1 MEKQKEKE
9 LKTILA
15 QIAVVG
21 KRLAEKT
28 QDCPTAQEKKIFW
41 RGIVASAVAEELL
54 TGLENNS
61 EKEKEEK

>member
-9 LKTILA
+9 LKTVLA

-28 QDCPTAQEKKIFW
+28 QDCPTAQKKKIFW

-54 TGLENNS
+54 AGLEDNS
-61 EKEKEEK
+61 EKEKNR

>member
-1 MEKQKEKE
+1 MEKQKE
-9 LKTILA
+9 LKTVLA

-28 QDCPTAQEKKIFW
+28 QNCPTAQGKENFW

-54 TGLENNS
+54 AGLTNNQDD
-61 EKEKEEK
+61 EKQ

>member
-1 MEKQKEKE
+1 MGKQKEKE
-9 LKTILA
+9 LKTVLA

-28 QDCPTAQEKKIFW
+28 QDCTTAQGKENFW

-54 TGLENNS
+54 AGLEDNS
-61 EKEKEEK
+61 EKEK

>member
-1 MEKQKEKE
+1 MEKEKE
-9 LKTILA
+9 LKTVLA

-28 QDCPTAQEKKIFW
+28 QDCTTAQGKENFW

-54 TGLENNS
+54 DGLEDNS
-61 EKEKEEK
+61 EKEKENR